1 MVNLSLKQN
10 RRILVESILK
20 QWPSEL
26 DGHLS
31 YCVGLSGGVDSVVLL
46 HLLNEAS
53 KRQQFKLSAIHVN
66 HGISKHADEWCDFCI
81 RLCQQWDIPLQ
92 IAPLQVVKQ
101 AGIGLENSARKL
113 RYAEYQETGADVMV
127 LAHHQDDQIETVLS
141 QLMRGSD
148 VHNIAAM
155 RIVSKK
161 NMQFY
166 WRPLLSYT
174 KAQLIDYALE
184 HELSHIE
191 DESNHDNNYLRN
203 FLRNSII
210 PQLLAYDN
218 NLPQKITQSLAS
230 IQASVSLNDEI
241 AEYDLLATMINGQI
255 EIAKIINL
263 SSSRQKSL
271 LCHFIRQHNL
281 PLPSSKRLQEFIRQ
295 VTTAEQ
301 DRHPQLKLNE
311 NYVLTRRKGNIILVM
326 QIVNKQLE

>member
-10 RRILVESILK
+10 RILVESILK

-31 YCVGLSGGVDSVVLL
+31 YCVGLSGGIDSVVLL

-53 KRQQFKLSAIHVN
+53 KRQQFELSAIHVN
-66 HGISKHADEWCDFCI
+66 HGISVYADEWMDFCT
-81 RLCQQWDIPLQ
+81 RLCQQWNIPLQ
-92 IAPLQVVKQ
+92 VARLHVVKK
-101 AGIGLENSARKL
+101 AGVGLENSARKL
-113 RYAEYQETGADVMV
+113 RYTEYQQTNSAVMV
-127 LAHHQDDQIETVLS
+127 LAHHQDDQIETVFS

-161 NMQFY
+161 NTQFY

-174 KAQLIDYALE
+174 KAQLIDYAME
-184 HELSHIE
+184 YKLSHIE

-210 PQLLAYDN
+210 PQLLAYDS
-218 NLPQKITQSLAS
+218 NLPQKIAQSLVS
-230 IQASVSLNDEI
+230 IQASVNLNDEI
-241 AEYDLLATMINGQI
+241 AEYDLLSTMKNGQI
-255 EIAKIINL
+255 EIAKIISL

-271 LCHFIRQHNL
+271 LCYFIRQHNL
-281 PLPSSKRLQEFIRQ
+281 PLPSSKQLQEFIRQ
-295 VTTAEQ
+295 ATVAEQ

-311 NYVLTRRKGNIILVM
+311 NYILTRRKGSILLVM
-326 QIVNKQLE
+326 QMVSKQVE

>member
-10 RRILVESILK
+10 RILVESILK

-66 HGISKHADEWCDFCI
+66 HGISVYADGWMDFCI

-92 IAPLQVVKQ
+92 VAQLQVVKQ
-101 AGIGLENSARKL
+101 AGVGLENSARKL

-155 RIVSKK
+155 RIVSKR

-230 IQASVSLNDEI
+230 IQASVNLNDEI
-241 AEYDLLATMINGQI
+241 AEYDLLSTMTNGQI
-255 EIAKIINL
+255 EIAKIISL

-271 LCHFIRQHNL
+271 LAHFIRQRNL
-281 PLPSSKRLQEFIRQ
+281 PLPSSKQLQEFIRQ
-295 VTTAEQ
+295 ATTAEQ

-311 NYVLTRRKGNIILVM
+311 KCVLIRKKGKIILKTAVD
-326 QIVNKQLE
+326 

>member
-66 HGISKHADEWCDFCI
+66 HGISVHADEWMDFCT
-81 RLCQQWDIPLQ
+81 RLCQQWNIPLQ
-92 IAPLQVVKQ
+92 VAQLQVVKQ

-113 RYAEYQETGADVMV
+113 RYAEYQKTGADVMI
-127 LAHHQDDQIETVLS
+127 LAHHQDDQIETVFS

-155 RIVSKK
+155 RRLSKR

-166 WRPLLSYT
+166 WRPLLSYS
-174 KAQLIDYALE
+174 KALLIDYALE
-184 HELSHIE
+184 RELSHIE
-191 DESNHDNNYLRN
+191 DDSNYDNAYLRN

-218 NLPQKITQSLAS
+218 NLPQKITQSLTS
-230 IQASVSLNDEI
+230 IQESVSLNDEV
-241 AEYDLLATMINGQI
+241 AEYDLLSTMKNEQI
-255 EIAKIINL
+255 EIAKIISL

-271 LCHFIRQHNL
+271 LSCFIRQHNL
-281 PLPSSKRLQEFIRQ
+281 PLPSSKQLQEFIRQ
-295 VTTAEQ
+295 VITAEQ

-311 NYVLTRRKGNIILVM
+311 NYALTRKKGKIILKTAVD
-326 QIVNKQLE
+326 